1 MEMYQKNFD
10 EEKEFLSEVFYSDTK
25 NYHMW
30 GYRLWFIERFN
41 LYDDE
46 MQFIEE
52 ELELEVTNNSLWSYR
67 YFINM
72 KTKEFNLEFV

>member
-46 MQFIEE
+46 M
-52 ELELEVTNNSLWSYR
+52 
-67 YFINM
+67 
-72 KTKEFNLEFV
+72 